1 MQDEI
6 EILKRQLIQKDKQCK
21 KVQPRVKKITF
32 VSSLYELDVCIKF
45 I

>member
-1 MQDEI
+1 MCMEKFGLFFIHADI
-6 EILKRQLIQKDKQCK
+6 T
-21 KVQPRVKKITF
+21 RVKKITF